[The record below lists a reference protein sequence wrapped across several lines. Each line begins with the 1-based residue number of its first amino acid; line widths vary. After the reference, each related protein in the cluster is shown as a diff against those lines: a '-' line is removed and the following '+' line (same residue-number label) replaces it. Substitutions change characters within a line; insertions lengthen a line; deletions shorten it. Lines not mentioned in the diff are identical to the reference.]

1 MGLMESMNVVFSF
14 LRGVYDCLPNAV
26 RLLIVVSFGAFV
38 FICVL
43 KGVGKS

>member
-1 MGLMESMNVVFSF
+1 MGLMESMNIVFSF

>member
-1 MGLMESMNVVFSF
+1 MGLVESMNAVFTF

-26 RLLIVVSFGAFV
+26 KLLIVISFGSVV
-38 FICVL
+38 FICSL

>member
-1 MGLMESMNVVFSF
+1 MGLVESMNVVFTF

-26 RLLIVVSFGAFV
+26 KLLIVVSFGAFV
-38 FICVL
+38 FICIL